1 MSKAKNTT
9 GKVPETKVEAP
20 TTIKLNK
27 TQRELF
33 VTKRNQFN
41 EDMKAMID
49 LFNKPTSEILGKL
62 VDNFIEE
69 LKIDIVSENWSFDA
83 NTLAFKKEEKKK

>member
-20 TTIKLNK
+20 TIIKLTK

-33 VTKRNQFN
+33 VTKRNQAN
-41 EDMKAMID
+41 EGVQIIVGEY
-49 LFNKPTSEILGKL
+49 NKLSAEILGKL
-62 VDNFIEE
+62 VGNFIEE
-69 LKIDIVSENWSFDA
+69 LGINIVDETWSFDA
-83 NTLAFKKEEKKK
+83 NSMTFTREKKK